1 METISELFALL
12 NLYSVKY
19 GAGLIYGI
27 LIGCLALI
35 IFICF
40 MVFRKVNK
48 VLIKRNVC
56 RFFEL
61 SDLDNFDVRKMGRP
75 RTKYYREDGVNSFNL
90 SLPHWKYMLE
100 DGSKDKSKLF
110 NKVVWEKSILWLHA
124 GRKVYVVYTKDPWDM
139 VCLVHILRESGLDI
153 SPCQQE
159 LDKQEDAEQQRK
171 SCNKVI
177 YNVVQRT
184 GGDKQQF
191 VELCRERL
199 LAWGY
204 KVADAPQNTC
214 DIDLFVQ
221 KNNKPSIVRCF
232 LTFQGQL
239 INLEDLQSLKK
250 DAEQFFADS
259 CMLIT
264 TGSVTVAAAGYAREH
279 NIEIICGEQLVELLQ
294 KDSSVIGKDYLDWEI
309 TEKDINSLLDE
320 ECLNYIF
327 R

>member
-12 NLYSVKY
+12 NWYSVKY

-40 MVFRKVNK
+40 MVFRKINK

-75 RTKYYREDGVNSFNL
+75 GTKYYREDGVNSFNL
-90 SLPHWKYMLE
+90 ALPHWKYMLE

-159 LDKQEDAEQQRK
+159 LDKQETLEQQK
-171 SCNKVI
+171 NSCNKVI
-177 YNVVQRT
+177 YNVVQSVA
-184 GGDKQQF
+184 GDKQQF
-191 VELCRERL
+191 VDLCRERL
-199 LAWGY
+199 SVWGY

-214 DIDLFVQ
+214 DIDLFIQ
-221 KNNKPSIVRCF
+221 KNNKPSIVRCL

-279 NIEIICGEQLVELLQ
+279 NIEIICGEQLVELLE
-294 KDSSVIGKDYLDWEI
+294 KDSSVIGRDYLNWEM